1 MLQIFIKLLTQ
12 YPGPAFQEKEMFGK
26 KKVFKKLS

>member
-12 YPGPAFQEKEMFGK
+12 YPGPAFQEEEMFG

>member
-12 YPGPAFQEKEMFGK
+12 YPGPAFQEEEMFGK
-26 KKVFKKLS
+26 KKYLKN